1 MRARAAATCALAAAI
16 CALATAAARASE
28 TACALACALARAS
41 ASALAR
47 KSASICA
54 CTPVRIVAA
63 AIPDAVDLNNEVDV
77 VHALFRA
84 RMCTGD
90 FRDVLNAAI
99 ELARKRH
106 RARP

>member
-1 MRARAAATCALAAAI
+1 M
-16 CALATAAARASE
+16 TASSGERWG
-28 TACALACALARAS
+28 
-41 ASALAR
+41 
-47 KSASICA
+47 
-54 CTPVRIVAA
+54 PVRIVAA

-90 FRDVLNAAI
+90 FRDALNAAI

>member
-1 MRARAAATCALAAAI
+1 
-16 CALATAAARASE
+16 
-28 TACALACALARAS
+28 
-41 ASALAR
+41 
-47 KSASICA
+47 
-54 CTPVRIVAA
+54 VRIVAA
-63 AIPDAVDLNNEVDV
+63 EIPNAVDLNNEVDV

-90 FRDVLNAAI
+90 FRDALNAAI